1 MSKSIL
7 IIEDDEIAAE
17 TLEYYFTKKEYI
29 VNVFN
34 NGTDALEFLRKNS
47 TDIILLDMVLPDY
60 YGKELILKIRN
71 LSDSPIIITTGVS
84 ESSEKIDSLHLGCD
98 DYLVKPLNL
107 EELQARITAFLRRS
121 SKEEIKKKFNL
132 SYDEEK
138 KCFILNNEIIALTP
152 KEKEVLKYLYDR
164 KGVILNKDLIKT
176 DLNFPNDSRTLDLH
190 IINIRKKLLD
200 DSKNPTHLK
209 VIYRLGIQLVK

>member
-121 SKEEIKKKFNL
+121 SKKEIKKKFNL

-138 KCFILNNEIIALTP
+138 KCFTLNNEIIALTP
-152 KEKEVLKYLYDR
+152 KERGFKISL
-164 KGVILNKDLIKT
+164 
-176 DLNFPNDSRTLDLH
+176 
-190 IINIRKKLLD
+190 
-200 DSKNPTHLK
+200 
-209 VIYRLGIQLVK
+209 